1 MSKKLKNLKE
11 QHLINK
17 IKSATKN
24 RGLTLRDTAAELGIS
39 HVHLTSMTSGARKL
53 TGLNIDKQ
61 RALAKFVGISML
73 DFFLMTGMLRY
84 EDLV

>member
-17 IKSATKN
+17 IKSATKS

-39 HVHLTSMTSGARKL
+39 HVHLASMTSGARKL
-53 TGLNIDKQ
+53 TGLSIDKQ

-84 EDLV
+84 EDLA